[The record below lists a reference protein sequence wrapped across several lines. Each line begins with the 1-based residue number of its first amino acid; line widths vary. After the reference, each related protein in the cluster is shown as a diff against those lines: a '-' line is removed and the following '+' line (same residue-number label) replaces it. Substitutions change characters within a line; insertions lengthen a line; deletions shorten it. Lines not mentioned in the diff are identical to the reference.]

1 MDAGTRIEGQE
12 ASQVR
17 RFRELEL
24 EGRNPMKRC
33 EFLVGLLVLSLVFF
47 AGYSWAGE
55 DEIIKSVLEARASV
69 RTIPLPSA
77 QLPELTLEK
86 AYALQRDLAKRIIAT
101 GDKVSGFKGGLTSEA
116 GQKKFGVNQPLMGP
130 LFKLGELGPDAVVD
144 QKSFTKLFIE
154 TEIGYVLGEKITEP
168 VKDVDSLKKKVKEV
182 FAAVELPD
190 LRFGDMKS
198 LKATDL
204 VVDAV
209 SCAKYI
215 VGKRMPADQVDVAQV
230 EAVLKLDGQE
240 VNKGKAS
247 DALGD
252 QWKAL
257 LWLVNSAVEQGWT
270 LEPGYIFITGAMGS
284 MLPGK
289 PGKYEGDW
297 GKLGTLAWTV
307 K

>member
-1 MDAGTRIEGQE
+1 M
-12 ASQVR
+12 R
-17 RFRELEL
+17 RF
-24 EGRNPMKRC
+24 NP
-33 EFLVGLLVLSLVFF
+33 LIGILVLSLVFF
-47 AGYSWAGE
+47 SCWSWAGE
-55 DEIIKSVLEARASV
+55 NEVLQSILDARASV
-69 RTIPLPSA
+69 KTFPLPSA
-77 QLPELTLEK
+77 QLSDLTVDK
-86 AYALQRDLAKRIIAT
+86 AYALQRDLAKKLIAS

-116 GQKKFGVNQPLMGP
+116 GQKKFGVDQPLMGP
-130 LFKLGELGPDAVVD
+130 LFKSGELGPDAVVD

-154 TEIGYVLGEKITEP
+154 TEVGYVLGEKITEP
-168 VKDVDSLKKKVKEV
+168 VKDVDSLKKKIKEV

-190 LRFGDMKS
+190 LRFDDMKN
-198 LKATDL
+198 LKGTDL

-209 SCAKYI
+209 SCSKYI
-215 VGKRMPADQVDVAQV
+215 VGKRMPADQADVTQV
-230 EAVLKLDGQE
+230 EVVLKLDGQE

-257 LWLVNSAVEQGWT
+257 LWLVNAAVAQGWT
-270 LEPGYIFITGAMGS
+270 LEPGHVFITGAMGA

-289 PGKYEGDW
+289 PGKYEGNW